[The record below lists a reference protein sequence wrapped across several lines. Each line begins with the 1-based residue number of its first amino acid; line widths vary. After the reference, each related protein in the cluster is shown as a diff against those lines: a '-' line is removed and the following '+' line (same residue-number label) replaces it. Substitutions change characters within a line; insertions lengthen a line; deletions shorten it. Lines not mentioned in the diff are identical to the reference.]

1 MTSHVAWAGA
11 DRLVV
16 LDLTDG
22 TDTTGIDAGIDA
34 LQLEASLVVGTFFM
48 GCALGVAPAM
58 RVTLEE
64 LGAGTLH
71 LVVNYVAVSSFA
83 ASVICARIHAAVLTA
98 MLVTVTI

>member
-1 MTSHVAWAGA
+1 MSSHVAWAGA

-22 TDTTGIDAGIDA
+22 TDTTGIDARIDA
-34 LQLEASLVVGTFFM
+34 LQFEASLVGGTIFM

-64 LGAGTLH
+64 LGAGTLD
-71 LVVNYVAVSSFA
+71 LVVNYVTVSSVA
-83 ASVICARIHAAVLTA
+83 ASIICARIHAAVLTTV
-98 MLVTVTI
+98 LITVTV